1 VDPEMIF
8 QGGNKDEE
16 NDDDDDEIQVRM
28 FV

>member
-16 NDDDDDEIQVRM
+16 NDDDDDEIQVIM